1 MIVLS
6 IGQTISSG
14 RWRATA
20 DSIAPAEATTATV
33 TSCPSSVERDL
44 DALAQ
49 AVVRRDEE
57 QDAQAVPGKLAGAV
71 IEARS
76 SERLR
81 GAGVHTPTTRAA
93 PDSFPMRTAAI

>member
-20 DSIAPAEATTATV
+20 ASIAAPESHDLDGDVVAELG
-33 TSCPSSVERDL
+33 ERDEG
-44 DALAQ
+44 ALAE

-57 QDAQAVPGKLAGAV
+57 QDAHC
-71 IEARS
+71 R
-76 SERLR
+76 
-81 GAGVHTPTTRAA
+81 
-93 PDSFPMRTAAI
+93 